1 MYYLENIINL
11 QDSSGVR
18 LTVSYQP
25 ENWNSNRIS
34 TMDSKQLKAAEKLC
48 KNALDQIRSMMESK

>member
-11 QDSSGVR
+11 QDNSGVR

-25 ENWNSNRIS
+25 DNWNSNRSSSIK
-34 TMDSKQLKAAEKLC
+34 SKQLKAAEKLC
-48 KNALDQIRSMMESK
+48 KNALDQIQSMMESK